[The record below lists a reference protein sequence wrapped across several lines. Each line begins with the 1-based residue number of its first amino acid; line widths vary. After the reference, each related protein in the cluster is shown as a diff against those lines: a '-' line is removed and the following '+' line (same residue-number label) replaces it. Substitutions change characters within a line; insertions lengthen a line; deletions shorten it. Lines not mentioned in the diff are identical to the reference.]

1 MKTLV
6 AYFSQTG
13 NTEKLARSIYDEIHT
28 EKDIKPLQEAG
39 DVGQYDVIFCGFP
52 VQSHSVPPAA
62 AKFIKNIPEGKRL
75 AIFST
80 HGSLRGGQLAVT
92 ALEQAVCLA
101 KHVKILG
108 TFGCRGKVSQ
118 KLLDALM
125 NQPEHKAWATEAQGA
140 SRHPDQADLEDG
152 KAFAREA
159 MSRASSG

>member
-39 DVGQYDVIFCGFP
+39 DVAQYDVIFCGFP

-62 AKFIKNIPEGKRL
+62 AQFIKNIPEGKRL

-92 ALEQAVCLA
+92 ALEQAVSLA

-125 NQPEHKAWATEAQGA
+125 NKPEHKAWAAEAQGA